1 MSNFFSKFDV
11 LIKNALIHTMN
22 SENSVIKNSAIGIV
36 GDKIAWIGA
45 HAANNIPAD
54 LELDAQGN
62 LVTPG
67 LIDCHTHLVYA
78 GNRAC
83 EFEMRL
89 EGLTYVDIAKKGGG
103 IQSTVNATHATT
115 IEQLYQQSSQRLQTM
130 MSYGVTTVEIKS
142 GYGLDLE
149 TEVKILNVAKRL
161 GEDFSI
167 RVHPTYLALHTTPVA
182 FKKNI
187 DGYVEHVISTILP
200 YIVKNKLATQVDAYC
215 ETIAFSLEHVKRLF
229 QAAKQCGL
237 GFKLHAEQLTNMGG
251 AVLAA
256 DLGADSIDHLE
267 YLTSNDCQK
276 INNGKTIAVLLP
288 GAFYF
293 LREKQV
299 PPIDA
304 LRQNH
309 IPIAIAS
316 DCNPGTSP
324 FLSLPLIMNLACVL
338 FGLTIDEAW
347 WGVTKHAAK
356 ALQCDDLIGSIEIGK
371 VADLVLWN
379 CRSLS
384 EIIYHPTFNYCDQ
397 VIFSGKLR

>member
-11 LIKNALIHTMN
+11 LIKNALIHTMD
-22 SENSVIKNSAIGIV
+22 SENSIIKNGAIGIV
-36 GDKIAWIGA
+36 GDKIAWIGDN
-45 HAANNIPAD
+45 AANNIPAD

-89 EGLTYVDIAKKGGG
+89 EGLTYVDISKKGGG
-103 IQSTVNATHATT
+103 IQSTVNATHAAT
-115 IEQLYQQSSQRLQTM
+115 IEQLYQQSSQRLKTM

-149 TEVKILNVAKRL
+149 NEVKILNVSKRL
-161 GEDFSI
+161 GDNFSI
-167 RVHPTYLALHTTPVA
+167 RVRPTYLALHTTPVE

-187 DGYVEHVISTILP
+187 DGYVEYVISTILP
-200 YIVKNKLATQVDAYC
+200 HIAQNKLATQVDAYC
-215 ETIAFSLEHVKRLF
+215 ESIAFSLAHIKRLF
-229 QAAKQCGL
+229 QAAKQLGL
-237 GFKLHAEQLTNMGG
+237 GIKLHAEQLTNMGG

-256 DLGADSIDHLE
+256 GLGADSVDHLE
-267 YLTSNDCQK
+267 YLSPIDCQK
-276 INNGKTIAVLLP
+276 INNEKTVAVLLP
-288 GAFYF
+288 GPFYF

-304 LRQNH
+304 LRQNR

-324 FLSLPLIMNLACVL
+324 FLSLPLIMNMACVL
-338 FGLTIDEAW
+338 FGLTIDEVW
-347 WGVTKHAAK
+347 CGVTRHAAK
-356 ALQCDDLIGSIEIGK
+356 ALQCDSIGSIEIGK
-371 VADLVLWN
+371 IADLVLWN
-379 CRSLS
+379 CPTLS
-384 EIIYHPTFNYCDQ
+384 EVIYHPTFNYCNK